1 MDVKFYKRLSLFVL
15 GLYLLGLGISL
26 TIQAATTL
34 GIGAWDAINTRLNQL
49 YPIFTIGNY
58 LIIVAVF
65 VCLLAGL
72 IFKEFPKIYYLITAF
87 LLGYSVDLNL
97 YLLKVFFMNA
107 NHYVLFLLG
116 LVIIAI
122 ATHIYLESNLMV
134 SPLDYLMKSI
144 MHRFNLNIGVAK
156 MIVEGIAV
164 IIALMIQAPI
174 SYGTIIIMFGLG
186 PLYGLSEKPIKNLVQ
201 NYLK

>member
-1 MDVKFYKRLSLFVL
+1 MDVKFYKRLSLFVI

-26 TIQAATTL
+26 TIQAASTL

-58 LIIVAVF
+58 LIIVAIF
-65 VCLLAGL
+65 ACLLAGL

-97 YLLKVFFMNA
+97 FLLNQFFSNV
-107 NHYVLFLLG
+107 NHYVLFIFG
-116 LVIIAI
+116 LIVIAI

-144 MHRFNLNIGVAK
+144 MHRFQLNIGVAK
-156 MIVEGIAV
+156 IIVEVIAV
-164 IIALMIQAPI
+164 VIALILQAPL